1 MEVMRL
7 PMKLFNS
14 KAEQIYYLVYKITM
28 LLLYL
33 GYVALD
39 NYRISQGP
47 IRGNGTITE
56 SEWESMSQMAAWTIN
71 LEFIFLGLF
80 VVVLSIMYCRSFKNK
95 SVIKP
100 FLVTHAALFMI
111 ILVLSFALLPVTS
124 LPIGNLL
131 QPLLSLAIITL
142 FLISLFFVIFI
153 LRTMKKKTEQSF

>member
-1 MEVMRL
+1 
-7 PMKLFNS
+7 MKLFNS
-14 KAEQIYYLVYKITM
+14 KAERIYYIVYTMMM

-39 NYRISQGP
+39 NARLSKGAMI
-47 IRGNGTITE
+47 GNRSITE
-56 SEWESMSQMAAWTIN
+56 SEWESISQMGAWTVN
-71 LEFIFLGLF
+71 LEFIFLGVF
-80 VVVLSIMYCRSFKNK
+80 VVMLSIMYFRSFKNK

-100 FLVTHAALFMI
+100 FLVTHAALFMV

>member
-1 MEVMRL
+1 
-7 PMKLFNS
+7 MKLFNS
-14 KAEQIYYLVYKITM
+14 KAERIYYLIYTIVM

-39 NYRISQGP
+39 NARISKGAM
-47 IRGNGTITE
+47 IGNGSITE
-56 SEWESMSQMAAWTIN
+56 LEWESMSQMGAWTVN

-80 VVVLSIMYCRSFKNK
+80 IVMLSVMYFRSFKNK

-100 FLVTHAALFMI
+100 FLVTHAVLFTV
-111 ILVLSFALLPVTS
+111 LVVLSFALLPVTS

-131 QPLLSLAIITL
+131 QPLLSLAIIML

-153 LRTMKKKTEQSF
+153 LRTMKKKNEQSF

>member
-1 MEVMRL
+1 
-7 PMKLFNS
+7 MKLFNS
-14 KAEQIYYLVYKITM
+14 KAEQIYYLVYTITM

-39 NYRISQGP
+39 NARLSKGAM
-47 IRGNGTITE
+47 RGNGTPITDV
-56 SEWESMSQMAAWTIN
+56 EWEAMSQMVAWTVN

-80 VVVLSIMYCRSFKNK
+80 VVMLSIMYFRSFKNK

-100 FLVTHAALFMI
+100 FLVTHAVLFTVL
-111 ILVLSFALLPVTS
+111 LVLSFALLPVTS

>member
-1 MEVMRL
+1 
-7 PMKLFNS
+7 MKLFNS
-14 KAEQIYYLVYKITM
+14 KAERIYYLIYTIVM

-39 NYRISQGP
+39 NARISKGAM
-47 IRGNGTITE
+47 IGNGSITE
-56 SEWESMSQMAAWTIN
+56 SEWESMSQMGAWTVN

-80 VVVLSIMYCRSFKNK
+80 IVMLSVMYFRSFKNK

-100 FLVTHAALFMI
+100 FLVTHAVLFTV
-111 ILVLSFALLPVTS
+111 LVVLSFALLPVTS

>member
-1 MEVMRL
+1 
-7 PMKLFNS
+7 MKLFNS
-14 KAEQIYYLVYKITM
+14 KAERIYYIVYTIIM
-28 LLLYL
+28 FLLYL

-39 NYRISQGP
+39 NARLSKGA

-56 SEWESMSQMAAWTIN
+56 SEWESMSQMAAWTVN

-80 VVVLSIMYCRSFKNK
+80 VVMLSIMYFRSFKNK
-95 SVIKP
+95 LVIKP
-100 FLVTHAALFMI
+100 FLVTHAALFTVL
-111 ILVLSFALLPVTS
+111 LVLGFALLPVTT

>member
-1 MEVMRL
+1 
-7 PMKLFNS
+7 MKLFNS
-14 KAEQIYYLVYKITM
+14 KAKRIYYIVYTM
-28 LLLYL
+28 IMILLYL

-39 NYRISQGP
+39 NDRISKGE

-56 SEWESMSQMAAWTIN
+56 SEWESMSQMGAWTVN

-80 VVVLSIMYCRSFKNK
+80 IVMLSVMYFRSFKNK

-100 FLVTHAALFMI
+100 FLVTHAVLFTV
-111 ILVLSFALLPVTS
+111 LVVLSFALLPVSS